1 MLVEHC
7 AKHWHAGDHFHRCEA
22 ATAVV
27 ETVEETY
34 KAAMIT
40 EKLHSINEVLEK
52 WANVAVHDFGATA
65 AYLFGSLV
73 YKGGD
78 QFMASSDVDLV
89 LVLPETGSALDR
101 WRWLQ
106 RFSEAVA
113 DLEIKLL
120 RILKRSGHEA
130 TVSVVAVT
138 QKELDFDVHKDGHR
152 EFFTANTFRDLV
164 TGTEREGLPGAG
176 SATTNRFVAGAL
188 SFVQKLRN
196 EYLAVSANGT
206 PKLGNH
212 EGSDPLPKRIM
223 RAAAMAARAVGNSHG
238 PGAEHDVKE
247 GLDLLTAELY
257 ALREGDPAYRQ
268 LQDLVSV
275 QRLARGEH
283 HPVEPVH
290 QLLLAEMI
298 FDLVTRGRSGD
309 GDQSPEPARDRNAA
323 GNAGHTVAAADTDVA
338 PEAKA
343 ADPTGRGG
351 RERMGSSTAF
361 FADRF
366 SAAFPG
372 VRSISWFTEPDDI
385 EQRLTALLRAP
396 LTFPDGHPVWYWRGG
411 NLQIESF
418 RRLAPGLFLMDADEL
433 LISRVAAVYG
443 STYKRHF
450 VYVRCEA
457 MEPTGLY
464 RNSMSDQAAAL
475 DQNGYDYEEYGL
487 VDDTTPVKRS
497 EYDDGAAV
505 IDGRLIDLRGRSQLR
520 VRYTTPY
527 NFVIAANGSPI
538 NNNRFDQV
546 LVENLN
552 EALTGGEQ
560 EEAVVERL
568 RKLVQELPLRG
579 GE

>member
-1 MLVEHC
+1 MRRLWK
-7 AKHWHAGDHFHRCEA
+7 ASDHFHWFEA
-22 ATAVV
+22 AVGVAEAV
-27 ETVEETY
+27 EGNY
-34 KAAMIT
+34 KAAMVT
-40 EKLHSINEVLEK
+40 GKLHSINEVLEK
-52 WANVAVHDFGATA
+52 WANIAVRDYGAAAVH
-65 AYLFGSLV
+65 LFGSLV

-89 LVLPETGSALDR
+89 LVLPETGSALER

-113 DLEIKLL
+113 DLEMKLL
-120 RILKRSGHEA
+120 RVLKRSGHESA
-130 TVSVVAVT
+130 VSVVAVT
-138 QKELDFDVHKDGHR
+138 QTELNFDVHKDGHR

-164 TGTEREGLPGAG
+164 AGTEREGLPGAG
-176 SATTNRFVAGAL
+176 SATTDRFVAGAL

-206 PKLGNH
+206 PKLGNY

-223 RAAAMAARAVGNSHG
+223 RAAAMAARAIDNSHG
-238 PGAEHDVKE
+238 PSAEHDVKE

-257 ALREGDPAYRQ
+257 ALRDGDPAYRQ
-268 LQDLVSV
+268 LQDLVSI
-275 QRLARGEH
+275 QRLARGEL
-283 HPVEPVH
+283 HPVESVH

-298 FDLVTRGRSGD
+298 FDLVTRMRSGGGRSGG
-309 GDQSPEPARDRNAA
+309 GDQALEATGDSDVARVADRPMAAA
-323 GNAGHTVAAADTDVA
+323 GTDDALESEAAET
-338 PEAKA
+338 
-343 ADPTGRGG
+343 TGRGG

-366 SAAFPG
+366 AAAFPG

-385 EQRLTALLRAP
+385 EQRLMALLRAP

-411 NLQIESF
+411 NLQIEGF
-418 RRLAPGLFLMDADEL
+418 RRLSPGLFLMDADEL
-433 LISRVAAVYG
+433 LISRVAAVHG

-464 RNSMSDQAAAL
+464 RNSMSDKAAAL
-475 DQNGYDYEEYGL
+475 EQSGYDYEEYGL
-487 VDDTTPVKRS
+487 VDDTKPVKRS

-505 IDGRLIDLRGRSQLR
+505 IDGRLVDLRGRSQLR

-527 NFVIAANGSPI
+527 NFIIAANGSPI

-552 EALTGGEQ
+552 DALASVEK

-568 RKLVQELPLRG
+568 RGLVQKLPLRG